1 MRRIWVH
8 YRIWHTHRRMPLLF
22 GLFLVSLFI
31 WFAENLGT
39 WAHAWTYPH
48 QAAGWGMV
56 SFDKLGS

>member
-1 MRRIWVH
+1 
-8 YRIWHTHRRMPLLF
+8 MPLLF